1 MKKEFIKETARDII
15 ALGGVP
21 FFILVLVRVAI
32 LSKPDFLLQFLF
44 AGVIFLLINFLVKTN
59 LYSGLGLIVLVF
71 TSLYYNDFK
80 FSIFASLVYVGL
92 ISSLVYLKSNKKEI
106 IKGVVLGI
114 LSSVISYYLIK
125 GIFYE

>member
-32 LSKPDFLLQFLF
+32 LSKPDFLLQFLL

-59 LYSGLGLIVLVF
+59 LYSGLGLIILIF
-71 TSLYYNDFK
+71 TSLYYNDLK

-106 IKGVVLGI
+106 IKGVLLGV
-114 LSSVISYYLIK
+114 LSSAISYYLVK
-125 GIFYE
+125 VIFYE